1 MEKMR
6 RIFPGLFALLL
17 ALLIVLPVQAELPE
31 QAKDDIY
38 TRGFNLDG
46 NIDVWFS
53 CVLDRESGDI
63 VKNGVYNGARTEYY
77 THNITSYGT
86 FYPGG
91 CTQDYSRQ
99 ITISMIVDGK
109 TYERTFTVL
118 NSPAGHYWDTEWTAD
133 EEKGTHY
140 HKCLRDGCN
149 GRSDEDDHT
158 FGKWTPD
165 EKNNNHKR
173 VCSVCFAE
181 ETGGHTVS
189 SWTAVEGTNTH
200 QGTCSVCSAVVTE
213 EHNFSFSSHNAE
225 GEWHLCNRCWAVDGP
240 PQEHHWEDRWCDAK
254 DGTHYRRCTTCDM
267 LSVPVA
273 HEYVLTDIGG
283 GYHQKKCVCGAVE
296 GEAAKHS
303 FTGWT
308 PVEGTGTHQGTC
320 DCGAV
325 FTEDCSGGTAT
336 CAAQAVCET
345 CGQSYGEKDPDNHD
359 LQHVDKK
366 DPTCTDPGGAASD
379 YCTRCDYPTYA
390 EKKALDHDLQH
401 VDKKDPTCT
410 EIGWDAYDYCT
421 RCDYTTYVE
430 KKALD
435 HDLVHTDR
443 KDATCTEPGWEAY
456 DACKREGCGYTTYVE
471 IPAPGHVPG
480 DPAEEN
486 RVEPAPGKE
495 GSVDH
500 VTYCTACG
508 VELARETE
516 TLAALPVI
524 IEPKPELQVVPADE
538 TTETLA
544 AEVQEAADSGDVLSL
559 LPEELKAEI
568 PEGFISLADLVSA
581 KLVNFRNQA
590 GEVSVRMMPEIP
602 YEAGTEVYVVIMVP
616 GEEGPL
622 FFGAEGTAVKD
633 GSLRIRLDAEILK
646 NLKDKTFVVMVL
658 SK

>member
-366 DPTCTDPGGAASD
+366 DPTCT
-379 YCTRCDYPTYA
+379 
-390 EKKALDHDLQH
+390 
-401 VDKKDPTCT
+401 

>member
-6 RIFPGLFALLL
+6 RIFPGLFVLVL
-17 ALLIVLPVQAELPE
+17 ALLVVLLPVQEAHASERKNTVGTSVNGKHIYYVVMIDNETGELTDYYAFAGDERYECILIQKWEFKPGTCTTSGSRLV
-31 QAKDDIY
+31 K
-38 TRGFNLDG
+38 LDVV
-46 NIDVWFS
+46 ID
-53 CVLDRESGDI
+53 G
-63 VKNGVYNGARTEYY
+63 
-77 THNITSYGT
+77 
-86 FYPGG
+86 
-91 CTQDYSRQ
+91 
-99 ITISMIVDGK
+99 
-109 TYERTFTVL
+109 ERYDKYAFTVTTDEL
-118 NSPAGHYWDTEWTAD
+118 GHNWDTEWTVD
-133 EEKGTHY
+133 EDTGTHY

-213 EHNFSFSSHNAE
+213 EHNFKFSQHNAE
-225 GEWHLCNRCWAVDGP
+225 GEWHICNRCWAVDGP

-254 DGTHYRRCTTCDM
+254 DGTHYRRCTTCDT

-366 DPTCTDPGGAASD
+366 DPTCTEPGWDAYD
-379 YCTRCDYPTYA
+379 YCTRCDYTTYA

-500 VTYCTACG
+500 VTYCKVCG

-616 GEEGPL
+616 DEDGPL

-633 GSLRIRLDAEILK
+633 GSLRIRLDAEVLK
-646 NLKDKTFVVMVL
+646 NLTDKTFVVMVL